1 MIDRIRG
8 EVTARISFLHS
19 FTKYAVPTRIQFPIV
34 QSRLMITPEKVL
46 CSMLNHSTSAETL
59 AQVYKKKFYKFFFIN
74 CKFLKEKQNMP
85 VNMNQA
91 IMSQS

>member
-19 FTKYAVPTRIQFPIV
+19 FTKYAMPTRIQFPIV

-59 AQVYKKKFYKFFFIN
+59 AQVKKKIEQILERETEYA
-74 CKFLKEKQNMP
+74 CKHEPGYN
-85 VNMNQA
+85 VSV
-91 IMSQS
+91 IG

>member
-19 FTKYAVPTRIQFPIV
+19 FTKYAVPTKIQFPIV

-59 AQVYKKKFYKFFFIN
+59 AQVKKEKKKK
-74 CKFLKEKQNMP
+74 KEKLMKRNCA
-85 VNMNQA
+85 N
-91 IMSQS
+91 S